1 MQTNRTFSEQMQQ
14 LSDEVLS
21 NTNCSNNF
29 NTGEVDTAKLLLEV
43 AEVHNLHHDI
53 EALEKENL
61 ELKEKLNIATIYIQ
75 ELENKTKHN
84 SRNAGRHKLN
94 TTQKFSDFCSL
105 MQEKKDKRGNNA
117 FLAHLKK
124 NILLLFKRI
133 QLKKIATISY
143 LLFSY

>member
-21 NTNCSNNF
+21 NNTNCSNDF

-84 SRNAGRHKLN
+84 SRNAGRNRLSN
-94 TTQKFSDFCSL
+94 TEKFKDFC
-105 MQEKKDKRGNNA
+105 K
-117 FLAHLKK
+117 LKK
-124 NILLLFKRI
+124 ENCSRECIMQTLGISNRSYFNY
-133 QLKKIATISY
+133 LKEYKLT
-143 LLFSY
+143 L

>member
-21 NTNCSNNF
+21 NNTNCSNDF

-84 SRNAGRHKLN
+84 SRKAGRHKLN
-94 TTQKFSDFCSL
+94 TTERFKQFC
-105 MQEKKDKRGNNA
+105 K
-117 FLAHLKK
+117 LKK
-124 NILLLFKRI
+124 ERQSMDYIIHSLGISKRSYYNY
-133 QLKKIATISY
+133 LKEHKIMV
-143 LLFSY
+143 

>member
-1 MQTNRTFSEQMQQ
+1 MQTNRAFSEQMQQ

-21 NTNCSNNF
+21 NNTNCSNDF

-53 EALEKENL
+53 ETLEKENL

-105 MQEKKDKRGNNA
+105 MQEKRP
-117 FLAHLKK
+117 KK
-124 NILLLFKRI
+124 K
-133 QLKKIATISY
+133 
-143 LLFSY
+143 